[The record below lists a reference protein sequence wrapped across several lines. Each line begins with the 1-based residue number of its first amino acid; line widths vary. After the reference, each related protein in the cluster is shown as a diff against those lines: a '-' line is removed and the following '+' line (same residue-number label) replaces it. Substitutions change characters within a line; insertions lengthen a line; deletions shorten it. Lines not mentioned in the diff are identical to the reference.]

1 MSSIKKTAVI
11 GAGAM
16 GHGIAQAFAQSGFQ
30 VALQD
35 VAADVLEKAKGHVET
50 NLTLL
55 AEYGMVKSEE
65 IGEIL
70 ERITPVSKL
79 EDAVADADLV
89 IEAVP
94 EDVELKQKVLRAVE
108 ASCPEDTLLATTTS
122 VIQVGD
128 IAEGIQKPERF
139 IGTHWMNPPF
149 VLPLVEIVRGPK
161 TSESVISSV
170 QTFLEDECGKRTVV
184 CGDTPGF
191 LVNRMAAAVLVEAAK
206 MVEDGIAS
214 FEDIDRAWKEHMG
227 YVFLQF
233 GPFGNIDHIGLD
245 VIGLAANYLAFVL
258 EDESFR
264 PPPWLQEKV
273 DSGDLGTKTGKGIY
287 DYGGRSPEELRVERI
302 RKLLEILQVRGS
314 RFNPPVWRPR
324 PD

>member
-1 MSSIKKTAVI
+1 VSSIKKTAVI

-70 ERITPVSKL
+70 ERITPVS
-79 EDAVADADLV
+79 
-89 IEAVP
+89 
-94 EDVELKQKVLRAVE
+94 KQKVLRAVE

>member
-1 MSSIKKTAVI
+1 VSKIRKTAVI

-16 GHGIAQAFAQSGFQ
+16 GHGIAQAFAQSGFE

-35 VAADVLEKAKGHVET
+35 VSTDVLEKAKSHVEA
-50 NLTLL
+50 NLSLL
-55 AEYGMVKSEE
+55 SEYGMVKSGD
-65 IGEIL
+65 IGGIL
-70 ERITPVSKL
+70 ERIVIVSKL
-79 EDAVADADLV
+79 EDAVSNADLV
-89 IEAVP
+89 VEAVP
-94 EDVELKQKVLRAVE
+94 EDVELKQKVLAAVE
-108 ASCPEDTLLATTTS
+108 ASCSAETILATTTS

-128 IAEGIQKPERF
+128 IAEGVQKPERF
-139 IGTHWMNPPF
+139 VGTHWMNPPF
-149 VLPLVEIVRGPK
+149 VLPLVEIVRGPR
-161 TSESVISSV
+161 TSESVIEAV
-170 QTFLEDECGKRTVV
+170 QKFLEADCGKSTVI
-184 CGDTPGF
+184 CGDAPGF

-206 MVEDGIAS
+206 MVQDGIAS

-245 VIGLAANYLAFVL
+245 VINMAANYLAFVL

-264 PPPWLQEKV
+264 PPSWLQEKV

-302 RKLLEILQVRGS
+302 RRLLEILQTRGS
-314 RFNPPVWRPR
+314 
-324 PD
+324 